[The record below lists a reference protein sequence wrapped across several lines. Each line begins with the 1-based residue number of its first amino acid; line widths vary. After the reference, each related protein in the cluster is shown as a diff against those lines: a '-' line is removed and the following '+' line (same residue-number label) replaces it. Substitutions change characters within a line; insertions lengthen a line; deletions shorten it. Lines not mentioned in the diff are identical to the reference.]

1 MKPESG
7 CSGPFSPS
15 TALSATEPAMKN
27 DTTRK
32 PTPTPSTS
40 AAGGVDLPRRR
51 NIVPNAFGVRLFKG

>member
-15 TALSATEPAMKN
+15 TARCANEPAMNN
-27 DTTRK
+27 DKTRK

-40 AAGGVDLPRRR
+40 AAAGVGLPSRR
-51 NIVPNAFGVRLFKG
+51 NIVPNAFGVRLFKV